1 MNSHRLTPYL
11 FILPALAV
19 YGLFVAFPIL
29 DSFRMSLLHWES
41 PLLPPEFCGLD
52 NFRLLASDHVF
63 WRALGHNLLLLVGSL
78 LVQLPLAIL
87 LAFLLYYPTVG
98 RTLFRTAFFAPMV
111 MPTAAVAVLWQY
123 VYEPGNGLL
132 TSLLRMTIDP
142 DFSHAWLADPKTAPL
157 WIFVTICWQYTG
169 FHTVLMMAGLS
180 SIPTECFEAARIDGA
195 NEWQVCWHVALPALR
210 PTIAVS
216 ATLSIVGSLK
226 YFDLVYLMAG
236 GLPEASREV
245 LATYIYRL
253 AFDQN
258 QGRYGYGSAVA
269 VLLFLVALAI
279 VVPLQA
285 RRLLNRSG
293 EERAAGSSRGRMA

>member
-1 MNSHRLTPYL
+1 M
-11 FILPALAV
+11 
-19 YGLFVAFPIL
+19 
-29 DSFRMSLLHWES
+29 
-41 PLLPPEFCGLD
+41 
-52 NFRLLASDHVF
+52 
-63 WRALGHNLLLLVGSL
+63 
-78 LVQLPLAIL
+78 
-87 LAFLLYYPTVG
+87 
-98 RTLFRTAFFAPMV
+98 
-111 MPTAAVAVLWQY
+111 
-123 VYEPGNGLL
+123 
-132 TSLLRMTIDP
+132 
-142 DFSHAWLADPKTAPL
+142 
-157 WIFVTICWQYTG
+157 
-169 FHTVLMMAGLS
+169 VLMMAGLS

-285 RRLLNRSG
+285 RRLRSHSG
-293 EERAAGSSRGRMA
+293 TGRTAAASSRGRAA

>member
-1 MNSHRLTPYL
+1 
-11 FILPALAV
+11 
-19 YGLFVAFPIL
+19 
-29 DSFRMSLLHWES
+29 
-41 PLLPPEFCGLD
+41 
-52 NFRLLASDHVF
+52 
-63 WRALGHNLLLLVGSL
+63 
-78 LVQLPLAIL
+78 
-87 LAFLLYYPTVG
+87 
-98 RTLFRTAFFAPMV
+98 
-111 MPTAAVAVLWQY
+111 
-123 VYEPGNGLL
+123 L

-293 EERAAGSSRGRMA
+293 EERAAGSSRGRAA